1 MAQQPALQ
9 RLSTHNN
16 WRLCYN
22 QQLIPSND
30 EEGQQDQWEADFV
43 PQPWQNDVISDELPA
58 LDLFVPL
65 LADRGLTADEIQ
77 EIIDHA

>member
-9 RLSTHNN
+9 RLSKHNN

-22 QQLIPSND
+22 QQLIPANG
-30 EEGQQDQWEADFV
+30 EEGHEDQWEADFV
-43 PQPWQNDVISDELPA
+43 PQPWQDDVISDELPA

-65 LADRGLTADEIQ
+65 LADCGLTVDEIQ
-77 EIIDHA
+77 EITGHA